1 MAVEFIT
8 MMSALPVVAVVGG
21 VIYKAASKYKEE
33 NREYYIKD
41 SPEGA
46 STYKVQKTK
55 GAPKKMT
62 VQERLD
68 LSWQFL
74 YDITNSILNKFS
86 SEDQMKVLDL
96 GRVLLKYGG
105 IYHHVID
112 YGIRSEAK
120 VMDKKQ
126 GGSGG
131 GISLSN

>member
-41 SPEGA
+41 SAEGA
-46 STYKVQKTK
+46 SAYKK
-55 GAPKKMT
+55 GIRKGGLPKMT
-62 VQERLD
+62 AQERLD

-86 SEDQMKVLDL
+86 SEDQKKVLDL
-96 GRVLLKYGG
+96 GRVLLKFGG

-112 YGIRSEAK
+112 YGIRLLSTEKK
-120 VMDKKQ
+120 VDA
-126 GGSGG
+126 SGG
-131 GISLSN
+131 RDIPQ